1 MTSSITNQ
9 AAHEHWSWNGLFLAI
24 LLFIIFDCLFLILNY
39 QMTFEAEHTAL
50 AINVAGR
57 QRMLTQQQ
65 TKSLLEVK
73 YRLDNALPITQQID
87 ELNHA
92 HTLFVETIDAFAYGG
107 EIMGTNQKM
116 VQIKRLDDA
125 IAQSIVEQA
134 QIDVT
139 PLSWVFSQFLH
150 SFQVTQIDFD
160 LAIDT
165 ASKQSTILLDLMNR
179 LTTRML
185 QISNEKMQN
194 LRLIQGVVFSI
205 ALVNFMYIISLFQK
219 RIRLNRE
226 SIDSMSQLINRINHA
241 ILGLNSRG
249 RIIMH
254 NSKATEM
261 FGYSDQ
267 EIDQLLLGELI
278 IQSTGDKMGVRAD
291 GGRFPIQLDTSSI
304 NMLGQELKLYEIR
317 DVTEEW
323 ECQLEL
329 TRLASRDEL
338 TDTVNRRGLFERLEV
353 EVANVARDDTPLGL
367 VFIDLDHFKPVNDD
381 YGHSI
386 GDQLLVLVAKR
397 MKTQIRG
404 NDTLSRY
411 GGDEFVILYHNVADA
426 EILQRMAQHVIDTIS
441 EPFHID
447 GHVITIGASLG
458 LAFMDDAQ
466 YTGLELMHFAD
477 HAMYQAK
484 RAGGNSLVLSAM
496 DSVPE
501 NNAQLSAVL

>member
-1 MTSSITNQ
+1 MTSSITRHT
-9 AAHEHWSWNGLFLAI
+9 AHEHWSWNGLFLAI
-24 LLFIIFDCLFLILNY
+24 LLFIIFDCLFLVLNY

-65 TKSLLEVK
+65 AKSLLEIK
-73 YRLDNALPITQQID
+73 YRLDNVLPINQQID
-87 ELNHA
+87 ELNYAHA
-92 HTLFVETIDAFAYGG
+92 LFSETMDAFAYGG
-107 EIMGTNQKM
+107 EVMGTNRKR
-116 VQIKRLDDA
+116 VQIKKLDDD
-125 IAQSIVEQA
+125 IAQSIIEQA

-139 PLSWVFSQFLH
+139 PLSWVFSQFSH
-150 SFQVTQIDFD
+150 NFQLSQIDFD

-165 ASKQSTILLDLMNR
+165 ASKQSAILLDLMNR
-179 LTTRML
+179 LTTRMQQL
-185 QISNEKMQN
+185 SNAKMQD

-205 ALVNFMYIISLFQK
+205 ALANFMYIISLFQK
-219 RIRLNRE
+219 RIRLNRD
-226 SIDSMSQLINRINHA
+226 SIDSMSQLINHINHA
-241 ILGLNSRG
+241 ILGLNRHG

-254 NSKATEM
+254 NSKATEV
-261 FGYSDQ
+261 FGYSDE

-278 IQSTGDKMGVRAD
+278 TPSTDDKMGIRAD
-291 GGRFPIQLDTSSI
+291 GRRFPIQLERSSI

-317 DVTEEW
+317 DVSVEW

-329 TRLASRDEL
+329 TRLASRDAL
-338 TDTVNRRGLFERLEV
+338 TDTVNRRGLFEQLEV
-353 EVANVARDDTPLGL
+353 EIANAARNDTPLGL

-386 GDQLLVLVAKR
+386 GDQLLVLVSRR
-397 MKTQIRG
+397 MKGQIRA

-426 EILQRMAQHVIDTIS
+426 ENLKQMAQHLIDAIS

-466 YTGLELMHFAD
+466 YTGLELLHFAD

-496 DSVPE
+496 DS
-501 NNAQLSAVL
+501 NI